1 MMTRLYSGGI
11 MTRDAQRYTVAD
23 PASIATLST
32 LSTLIGHLTGMA
44 NAVENTD
51 NE

>member
-1 MMTRLYSGGI
+1 

-32 LSTLIGHLTGMA
+32 LSTPIGHLTGMA
-44 NAVENTD
+44 NAVDQCRREH
-51 NE
+51 